1 MKTTLISTHRCWREN
16 LYLLT
21 ALETWCLLPRVD
33 STMCSASM
41 PSKRTDWPSSS
52 KYDYILDNKKK
63 CMPYFPFEIQI
74 YVINGLNCCLIN
86 GQIRDTAQDPCGRL
100 SFTKEPRTY
109 RSLTHNA
116 ICNLNITL
124 PTYSKVSLTISQFVF
139 IVYCILIVKYL

>member
-1 MKTTLISTHRCWREN
+1 MKTALISTHRCWRGN

-33 STMCSASM
+33 STMCSASL
-41 PSKRTDWPSSS
+41 PSKKIDWPSSS
-52 KYDYILDNKKK
+52 KYDYTSDKNVRTFYL
-63 CMPYFPFEIQI
+63 CTETQTC
-74 YVINGLNCCLIN
+74 VINGLKCCLIN
-86 GQIRDTAQDPCGRL
+86 GQIRDTAQEPCGRL

-124 PTYSKVSLTISQFVF
+124 PTYSKVSLNISKFVF
-139 IVYCILIVKYL
+139 I

>member
-1 MKTTLISTHRCWREN
+1 MKTVLISIHRCWREN
-16 LYLLT
+16 LYLPT

-33 STMCSASM
+33 STMCSASL

-52 KYDYILDNKKK
+52 KYDYTLDKNVWNFYL
-63 CMPYFPFEIQI
+63 CTVIQI
-74 YVINGLNCCLIN
+74 YVTNGLKCCLIN
-86 GQIRDTAQDPCGRL
+86 GQIRDTAQEPCGRL

-124 PTYSKVSLTISQFVF
+124 PTYSKVSLNIYNFVF
-139 IVYCILIVKYL
+139 I